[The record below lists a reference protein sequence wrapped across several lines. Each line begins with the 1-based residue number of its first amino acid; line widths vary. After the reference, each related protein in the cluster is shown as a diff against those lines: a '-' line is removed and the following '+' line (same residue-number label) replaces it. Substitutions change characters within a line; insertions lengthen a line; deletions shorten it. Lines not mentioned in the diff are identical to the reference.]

1 MAKKIK
7 TIGEAVPALLTY
19 LIAETAIGKERLEP
33 TKELVNGLVAKAN
46 FHFNTNEQFKKSIL
60 SKANGGNAGR
70 DNLYMWMEHWIK
82 GKYWIRH
89 GYLPEALIPYQ
100 EDLSELSYE

>member
-19 LIAETAIGKERLEP
+19 LIAETAIGRVGITIEP
-33 TKELVNGLVAKAN
+33 EAEKQLVAGLVAKAN
-46 FHFNTNEQFKKSIL
+46 FHFNTNEAFKKSIL
-60 SKANGGNAGR
+60 SKANYGNAGR

-82 GKYWIRH
+82 GKYWVRH
-89 GYLPEALIPYQ
+89 GYMPKRYLPYK
-100 EDLSELSYE
+100 ED